1 VSLAS
6 KLESSGHEAR
16 PVEGAR
22 SQFDVVADGNV
33 IFSKEQEHRFPE
45 PDEILAKLQRLGVE

>member
-6 KLESSGHEAR
+6 TLESSGHEAR
-16 PVEGAR
+16 AVAGAR

-33 IFSKEQEHRFPE
+33 IFSKEQEHRFPDPE
-45 PDEILAKLQRLGVE
+45 EILVALA

>member
-16 PVEGAR
+16 AVEGER
-22 SQFDVVADGNV
+22 SQFDVVADGTV
-33 IFSKEQEHRFPE
+33 IFSKQQEHRFPE
-45 PDEILAKLQRLGVE
+45 PDEILVALS